1 MTRFVRFGRTLSK
14 EREFLY
20 FYFNIIILDLA
31 LGLAIMDGKEVAPH
45 GNAIEDVTNEYLLK
59 TLREKI
65 KGKTLLKQLQTLS
78 F

>member
-1 MTRFVRFGRTLSK
+1 LSK